1 MSAYKELAEKLDK
14 IDNVSILTHK
24 SPDGDC
30 IGGGLALCYWL
41 RSRGKKA
48 NVLNSDGIPAR
59 YDFLS
64 GGYEPMEFEE
74 QTVVSVDVADTSL
87 FGDALSQYADRVDI
101 CIDHHKSNR
110 RYAKYSYVDGGA
122 SAVCLVLYELF
133 EYMGG
138 GYDGLI
144 ASCLYTGIATDT
156 GCFKYQNTTP
166 KAHRAAA
173 ELMEKGV
180 DYETINRRMFDIK
193 SRGRILA
200 EQRLIGRMK
209 YFADDAIAIV
219 TITNEMIRNYGIDR
233 AELDG
238 FASIPLTV
246 DGVRIGITL
255 KQQEDDENIFKASIR
270 TTAAD
275 ASALA
280 QEFGGGGH
288 IRAAGCTLTGGV
300 RDVTRRIAAAAKR
313 YL

>member
-41 RSRGKKA
+41 RSKGKKA
-48 NVLNSDGIPAR
+48 NVLNSDGIPER

-64 GGYEPMEFEE
+64 QGYEPMEFEE
-74 QTVVSVDVADTSL
+74 QAVVSVDVADTAL
-87 FGDALSQYADRVDI
+87 LGDVLSHYADRIDI
-101 CIDHHKSNR
+101 CIDHHKSNKSF
-110 RYAKYSYVDGGA
+110 AKYSYVDKEA

-138 GYDGLI
+138 GYDKLR

-166 KAHRAAA
+166 AAHRAAA
-173 ELMEKGV
+173 GLMEKDV
-180 DYETINRRMFDIK
+180 DYENINRRMFDIK

-209 YFADDAIAIV
+209 YFADDAIAII
-219 TITNEMIRNYGIDR
+219 TITNEMIENYGIDR
-233 AELDG
+233 SELDG

-246 DGVRIGITL
+246 EGVKIGITL
-255 KQQEDDENIFKASIR
+255 KQQPDDENVFKASIR
-270 TTAAD
+270 TTEAD

-280 QEFGGGGH
+280 SEFGGGGH
-288 IRAAGCTLTGGV
+288 IRAAGCTLNGGA
-300 RDVTRRIAAAAKR
+300 RDVTKRIVAAAKR